1 MTGNQIKGKGFK
13 GALRYNLE
21 KVSKGVAEILDH
33 SFASASE
40 RTILKEIQMVKAQ
53 RPNLRKYFYHTS
65 LNFPP
70 GENLSNDKMRQIGL
84 EYLHANGFTQH
95 HYILFRHYD
104 ANHPHLHILVNR
116 ISYDGA
122 VLTDSND
129 FARSEKVLRQLE
141 LKHNLT
147 QVISS
152 KQAQHR
158 AITKDE
164 REMMKRTG
172 VPSSKLALQVIIK
185 QVLSS
190 SQKLTCSEF
199 IRALQSK
206 GVNVLF
212 NQATTGFV
220 SGISYSYKGNT
231 ITGSKLGNDFKWGT
245 IKNQIVYNQERDREI
260 IQQGNERTKSSQQ
273 EPGSTPHNIEWEW
286 TGQFDLGSILKGV
299 SPGDLLHPE
308 QQPEIDPEKALRM
321 RKRKKR
327 RISL

>member
-1 MTGNQIKGKGFK
+1 MTGNQIKGKGLK

-21 KVSKGVAEILDH
+21 KVNKGVAEILDH
-33 SFASASE
+33 TFASPTE
-40 RTILKEIQMVKAQ
+40 RTILKEVLMVKAQ

-70 GENLSNDKMRQIGL
+70 NENLSNDKIKQIGL

-95 HYILFRHYD
+95 QYILFRHYD
-104 ANHPHLHILVNR
+104 ASHPHMHILVNR
-116 ISYDGA
+116 IGYDGT
-122 VLTDSND
+122 VLSDSND

-172 VPSSKLALQVIIK
+172 IPSNKLALQVIIK

-190 SQKLTCSEF
+190 NQKLTCSEF
-199 IRALQSK
+199 IHALQSK

-220 SGISYSYKGNT
+220 SGISYAYKGNT

-245 IKNQIVYNQERDREI
+245 IKNIIDYNQERDREI
-260 IQQGNERTKSSQQ
+260 IRQGNNKTKSFQQ
-273 EPGSTPHNIEWEW
+273 EPNSTPYNIEWEW
-286 TGQFDLGSILKGV
+286 PGQFNLHTILKGL
-299 SPGDLLHPE
+299 SPGDFLHAE
-308 QQPEIDPEKALRM
+308 QQPEVDPEKALRI
-321 RKRKKR
+321 RKRKKKAR
-327 RISL
+327 RI

>member
-21 KVSKGVAEILDH
+21 KVSKGLAEILDH

-53 RPNLRKYFYHTS
+53 SPNLQKYFYHTS

-70 GENLSNDKMRQIGL
+70 NENLSNDKIKQIGL

-95 HYILFRHYD
+95 QYILFQHYD

-116 ISYDGA
+116 IGYDGT
-122 VLTDSND
+122 VLSDSND

-147 QVISS
+147 PVISS

-164 REMMKRTG
+164 WEMMKRTG
-172 VPSSKLALQVIIK
+172 IPSNKLALQVIVK
-185 QVLSS
+185 QVLSN

-199 IRALQSK
+199 IHALQSK

-220 SGISYSYKGNT
+220 SGISYCYKGNT

-245 IKNQIVYNQERDREI
+245 IKDMIDYQQERDREI

-286 TGQFDLGSILKGV
+286 TGQFDLHTILKGN
-299 SPGDLLHPE
+299 SQGDFLHAE
-308 QQPEIDPEKALRM
+308 QQPEIDPVKVLRL
-321 RKRKKR
+321 KRKKKAR
-327 RISL
+327 RI

>member
-1 MTGNQIKGKGFK
+1 MTGNQVKGKGFK

-40 RTILKEIQMVKAQ
+40 RTILKEVQMVKAQ

-65 LNFPP
+65 INFPT
-70 GENLSNDKMRQIGL
+70 GENLSNDKMKQIGL

-95 HYILFRHYD
+95 QYILFRHYD
-104 ANHPHLHILVNR
+104 ASHPHLHILVNR
-116 ISYDGA
+116 IGYDGK
-122 VLTDSND
+122 VLSDSND

-141 LKHNLT
+141 LQHNLT

-152 KQAQHR
+152 KQAQNR

-172 VPSSKLALQVIIK
+172 IPSSKLALQVIIK
-185 QVLSS
+185 QLLSS

-199 IRALQSK
+199 IHALQSK

-245 IKNQIVYNQERDREI
+245 IKNLIDYQQERDREI
-260 IQQGNERTKSSQQ
+260 IQQGNNKTKSFQQ
-273 EPGSTPHNIEWEW
+273 EPNSTPCNIDWEW
-286 TGQFDLGSILKGV
+286 PGQFDLHTILKGL
-299 SPGDLLHPE
+299 SPGDLLHAE
-308 QQPEIDPEKALRM
+308 QLREIDPEKALRL
-321 RKRKKR
+321 RKRKKKAR
-327 RISL
+327 RI

>member
-33 SFASASE
+33 SFASVSE

-65 LNFPP
+65 INFPP
-70 GENLSNDKMRQIGL
+70 NENLSNDKIKQIGI

-95 HYILFRHYD
+95 QYILFRHYD

-116 ISYDGA
+116 IGYDGT
-122 VLTDSND
+122 VLSDSND

-141 LKHNLT
+141 IKHNLT
-147 QVISS
+147 QVSSS

-172 VPSSKLALQVIIK
+172 IPSGKLALQVIIK

-199 IRALQSK
+199 IHTLQSK

-245 IKNQIVYNQERDREI
+245 IKNMIDYNQERDREI
-260 IQQGNERTKSSQQ
+260 IQQVNTGAKSSQQ
-273 EPGSTPHNIEWEW
+273 EFSTTPYNIEWAW
-286 TGQFDLGSILKGV
+286 SGQFDLHSILKGL
-299 SPGDLLHPE
+299 SPGDLLHAD
-308 QQPEIDPEKALRM
+308 QQPEVDPEKALRL

-327 RISL
+327 RISH